1 MDSDLHFSND
11 KKAHDGLSRH
21 ENHDNHTQSQS
32 TPFLQ
37 TDGIAS
43 RSRHTSIS
51 NGNSP
56 EKEGNVPVI
65 HGWPDTASRL
75 KKRTAWTYLSLLWAV
90 VVTFLPAIFLR
101 KSRSERSESQAHI
114 LMGLA
119 WLTIQHE
126 RY

>member
-1 MDSDLHFSND
+1 MDSDLHLSND
-11 KKAHDGLSRH
+11 NKAHDGLSCDD
-21 ENHDNHTQSQS
+21 NHDNHTQNQS

-37 TDGIAS
+37 PTDGITS
-43 RSRHTSIS
+43 TSRHTSIS

-56 EKEGNVPVI
+56 EKEGNVPLV

-75 KKRTAWTYLSLLWAV
+75 RKRTAWTYLSLLWAV
-90 VVTFLPAIFLR
+90 IVTFFPVIFLCE
-101 KSRSERSESQAHI
+101 SRSESQAHT

-119 WLTIQHE
+119 WSTNQYE

>member
-1 MDSDLHFSND
+1 MDSNLHFSND
-11 KKAHDGLSRH
+11 YKAHDGLSRH

-43 RSRHTSIS
+43 RSRHASIS

-56 EKEGNVPVI
+56 EKEGNVPLI

-75 KKRTAWTYLSLLWAV
+75 RKRTAWTYLSLLWAV
-90 VVTFLPAIFLR
+90 VVTFLPGIFLR
-101 KSRSERSESQAHI
+101 ESRSERSESQAHT

-119 WLTIQHE
+119 
-126 RY
+126 